1 MPRRGEQRGGVETD
15 RAPGEAPVPGR
26 RPPGYDGR
34 DARTT
39 PAVSDARE
47 RILDAAQQLFA
58 SRGFAATP
66 TKEIAWEAGVPS
78 GLVFY
83 YFPTKRALLLAII
96 DERSFLPELR
106 ALIQAEM
113 AAHGDPR
120 AELTAVGLRILE
132 YVASQGAVAR
142 ILASEVLAH
151 PEVLEHLRELYDE
164 ALRLVADYLREEIRA
179 GKLRPVDVDVLARL
193 FTGGIALGALDQ
205 PADPQEYVSTTVNTL
220 LSGFVVED

>member
-1 MPRRGEQRGGVETD
+1 MGGASVN
-15 RAPGEAPVPGR
+15 GR
-26 RPPGYDGR
+26 RSAGSDGR
-34 DARTT
+34 EGRTG
-39 PAVSDARE
+39 PVVSDARG

-106 ALIQAEM
+106 ALIQAET
-113 AAHGDPR
+113 ASHDDPR

-132 YVASQGAVAR
+132 YVASQGAIAR

-151 PEVLEHLRELYDE
+151 PEVLEHLRDLYDE
-164 ALRLVADYLREEIRA
+164 GIRLVADYLREEIRT
-179 GKLRPVDVDVLARL
+179 GKLRQVDVDVLARL
-193 FTGGIALGALDQ
+193 FMGGIVLGALDQ
-205 PADPQEYVSTTVNTL
+205 PADPQQYVSTTVDTL
-220 LSGFVVED
+220 LRGFVIEA